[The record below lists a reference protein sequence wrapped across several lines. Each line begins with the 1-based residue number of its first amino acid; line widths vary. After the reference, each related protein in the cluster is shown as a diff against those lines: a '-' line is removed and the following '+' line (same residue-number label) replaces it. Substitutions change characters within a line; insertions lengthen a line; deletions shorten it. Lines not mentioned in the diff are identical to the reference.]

1 MKLLYLSLKDPQS
14 LVSCLRLEL
23 AAARPDVYP
32 SAVIWHMT
40 SGSSSQK
47 ELIRTRTK
55 SQHTPASV
63 VLTEGNTVSKPG
75 QGSFGN
81 CRGCP
86 VWMEWTFAREQGHSG
101 CQSVVAGNPGR
112 LSVQWKGSGHR
123 LRFFFILL
131 KDREMQ
137 ALFPLRVGLRRST
150 GRSQGMY
157 KPAHVYSEKLSVR
170 KANS

>member
-55 SQHTPASV
+55 SQQTPASV

-75 QGSFGN
+75 QGSFGS

-101 CQSVVAGNPGR
+101 CQSVVAGNPWG

-123 LRFFFILL
+123 LRFFFIQRQRNAGFVSLAGRIETVHRPVPGHVQTCTCLL
-131 KDREMQ
+131 WE
-137 ALFPLRVGLRRST
+137 A
-150 GRSQGMY
+150 
-157 KPAHVYSEKLSVR
+157 
-170 KANS
+170 